1 MKFLSFLICLLSI
14 FSYAIEVHSW
24 NELCNEVKKNT
35 SEIVLMNDIE
45 CTSLLELTSGTIEI
59 KSTEGSQFTIK
70 PESNYKGSFI
80 AVQNGSKLKL
90 SHLIISNFQHSAVEN
105 NTKNAHYLLYGAI
118 YNNNSNIEIS
128 DCSFY
133 GNSFYYGGA
142 IFNDH
147 GSINISHCYFL
158 NNSSYYNPN
167 LSYYTSN
174 LENVSGGGAIFNNN
188 GSMTL
193 SHCSFLN
200 NSSNLFNTTDDNE
213 SGGGAIFNNSGS
225 ISISHCSLS
234 NNSSNYGGAIDNEA
248 NGSMNIT
255 DCSFSNN
262 VVSDDGG
269 AIWNGGNMTIEN
281 CSFSSNN
288 ATAFG
293 SAICN
298 YNTMNL
304 SCCSFSGN
312 ITQYSGCVFNYNIMT
327 LVNCSFFNNTA
338 KHDGGALC
346 NYVTMNIINC
356 SFSGNFAERNGGAIS
371 NSHDLHI
378 YNSILYGNYDAN
390 GANDLYNNKGTIS
403 LYYCLYGM
411 ENIAQLSVIKCISL
425 KTDKEN
431 LQNVFKSIIQKDNKN
446 YGALSEKNVFE
457 IQPFKDIATCGTKCG
472 YYIENEIIQYCYY
485 DTKASSWKNKNG
497 DSIDEKKI
505 TIYNRD
511 ALNNNRLENATKG
524 YSIGAVVANNVTH
537 N

>member
-1 MKFLSFLICLLSI
+1 MKFLSLFMFLLSI
-14 FSYAIEVHSW
+14 FSYATEVHSW
-24 NELCNEVKKNT
+24 NELCNEIKKNT

-45 CTSLLELTSGTIEI
+45 CTFLLELTSGTIEI
-59 KSTEGSQFTIK
+59 KSTPGFQYTIK

-80 AVQNGSKLKL
+80 SLKNGIHVKL
-90 SHLIISNFQHSAVEN
+90 SHLNISNFQNKTIQS
-105 NTKNAHYLLYGAI
+105 NTKTNHTLLYGAI
-118 YNNNSNIEIS
+118 YNDHSNIEIS

-142 IFNDH
+142 IFNNS
-147 GSINISHCYFL
+147 GSITLSHCSFW

-174 LENVSGGGAIFNNN
+174 LENVSGGGAIFNNSGN
-188 GSMTL
+188 ITL
-193 SHCSFLN
+193 SHCFFMN

-213 SGGGAIFNNSGS
+213 AGGGAIFNNSGS
-225 ISISHCSLS
+225 VTLSHCSLS

-281 CSFSSNN
+281 CSFSNNN
-288 ATAFG
+288 ASSFG
-293 SAICN
+293 SAVCN

-304 SCCSFSGN
+304 TSCSFSGN
-312 ITQYSGCVFNYNIMT
+312 IAHYSGCVFNYNIMN

-338 KHDGGALC
+338 KYNGGALC

-378 YNSILYGNYDAN
+378 YNSILYGNYDSN
-390 GANDLYNNKGTIS
+390 GANDLYNNKGTLS
-403 LYYCLYGM
+403 LYYCLYGI
-411 ENIAQLSVIKCISL
+411 ENTTQLSAIKCIPL

-431 LQNVFKSIIQKDNKN
+431 LQNIFKNIIQKDNKN

-457 IQPFKDIATCGTKCG
+457 IQSIKEVATCGTKCG
-472 YYIENEIIQYCYY
+472 YYTENEIIHYCYY
-485 DTKASSWKNKNG
+485 DTESLSWKNNNG
-497 DSIDEKKI
+497 DVIDEKKI

-511 ALNNNRLENATKG
+511 TLNNNRLTNEKTG
-524 YSIGAVVANNVTH
+524 YSIGAVVANNVIY